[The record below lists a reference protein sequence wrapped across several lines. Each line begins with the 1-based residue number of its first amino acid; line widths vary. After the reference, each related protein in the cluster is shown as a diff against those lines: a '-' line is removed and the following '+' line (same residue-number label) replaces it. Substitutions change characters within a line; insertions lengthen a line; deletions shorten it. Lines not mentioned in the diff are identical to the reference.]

1 MANVWALPSQSPE
14 FESKNLLLANS
25 ENFVFLSTQQ
35 IFLSA
40 CKVLDPRDM
49 TVNRANYSL
58 SPGRV
63 CNLARH
69 RHNANKPT
77 NKFQL
82 TNYDERYEGK
92 GQGVENINDSKNL
105 L

>member
-1 MANVWALPSQSPE
+1 M
-14 FESKNLLLANS
+14 
-25 ENFVFLSTQQ
+25 
-35 IFLSA
+35 
-40 CKVLDPRDM
+40 LDPRDM